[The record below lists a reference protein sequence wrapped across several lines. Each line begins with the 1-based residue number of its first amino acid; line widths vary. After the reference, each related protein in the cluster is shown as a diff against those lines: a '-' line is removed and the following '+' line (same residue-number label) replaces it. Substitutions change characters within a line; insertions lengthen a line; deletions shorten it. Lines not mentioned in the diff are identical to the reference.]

1 MGISC
6 VIFLTKQ
13 ESKTA
18 IMKED
23 GLAIE
28 ERMGILSVTTGRT
41 KYVLIQALGSM
52 W

>member
-13 ESKTA
+13 ECKTS

-23 GLAIE
+23 ELAIE
-28 ERMGILSVTTGRT
+28 ERMGILFVTTGRT
-41 KYVLIQALGSM
+41 KHVLILAAGSM

>member
-13 ESKTA
+13 ECKIA
-18 IMKED
+18 IRKED
-23 GLAIE
+23 GFAIE

-41 KYVLIQALGSM
+41 KHVLILAVGSM